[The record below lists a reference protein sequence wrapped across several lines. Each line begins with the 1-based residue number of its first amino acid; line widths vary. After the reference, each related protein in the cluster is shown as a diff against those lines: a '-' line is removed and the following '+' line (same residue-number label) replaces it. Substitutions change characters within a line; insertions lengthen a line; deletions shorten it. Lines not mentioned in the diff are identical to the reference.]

1 MITFEVIIYITL
13 KIFEIIFFF
22 NETVIFERNAYK
34 MVLAILIDFWRIFA
48 LIDKKKFLT
57 LVIPNVIVKQPVT
70 VGTCPNFIKFNAFI
84 LHFFE
89 LRCLQI
95 LLPLVITITNV

>member
-13 KIFEIIFFF
+13 KFSKLIFF
-22 NETVIFERNAYK
+22 NETVKFERNACK

-48 LIDKKKFLT
+48 LINKKNSPT
-57 LVIPNVIVKQPVT
+57 LVTPNVIVKQPVT
-70 VGTCPNFIKFNAFI
+70 VGPCPNLIKFTAFFF

-95 LLPLVITITNV
+95 LLPLVIKITNV